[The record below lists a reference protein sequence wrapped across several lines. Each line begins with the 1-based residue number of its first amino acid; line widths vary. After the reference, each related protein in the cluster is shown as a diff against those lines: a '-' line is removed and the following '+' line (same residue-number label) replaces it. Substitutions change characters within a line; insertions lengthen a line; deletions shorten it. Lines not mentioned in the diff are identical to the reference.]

1 MKIAELLLLF
11 PIILTAASCGQ
22 RQFADLVLK
31 NGKVITIDRLNPRA
45 QAVAI
50 AGNLIVAVGSD
61 AEIDNYVKT
70 GVTGVIDLKGKM
82 AVPGFNDAHIHF
94 IQAGEALESLN
105 LTGITSYR
113 QMREKVAARVQE
125 SEPGEWIIGR
135 GWDHTLIPGQAWP
148 TREILDEVAP
158 DNPVLL
164 IRIDGHSVLA
174 NSYILKEFGITRDT
188 PDPDG
193 GTIVRDPV
201 TGEPTGI
208 LKENAKG
215 LVKKPSFTPEET
227 GKRKKRHLKLALDQA
242 IKCGLTSIQQLTGD
256 GEYFEE
262 LQKNGELKLRVYLS
276 QPLTDDPEKLARYKK
291 LRQRYKDNPLIN
303 FGALK
308 GFMDGTLGSQTAALF
323 EPFSDNPSTRGLLT
337 MPVERMEKLILK
349 ADRDSFQLAIHAIG
363 TRANHIVLNA
373 FEKAIEANGKRDSRH
388 RIEHAQ
394 ILIED
399 DVPRFAELGV
409 IASMQPTHCSTDLNY
424 AEDRLGRQ
432 RCRYAYA
439 WKSILSAG
447 GRIAFGTDCPVE
459 PMNPMEGLYAA
470 VSRKDRAGGQGEGWI
485 PEEKLTME
493 QAIEL
498 YTLGSAYAT
507 FEEDIKGSIEAG
519 KLADMVVLSRD
530 LMQIPE
536 DEIMDTEVVY
546 TIFDGKVIY
555 ENTGL
560 SR

>member
-1 MKIAELLLLF
+1 MKIAGLLLLF
-11 PIILTAASCGQ
+11 PIILTATSCAQ
-22 RQFADLVLK
+22 QQFADLVLK
-31 NGKVITIDRLNPRA
+31 NGKVITIDRLNPRV
-45 QAVAI
+45 QAI
-50 AGNLIVAVGSD
+50 AITGNFIIAVGSD
-61 AEIDNYVKT
+61 AEIDKYIKP
-70 GVTGVIDLKGKM
+70 GATGVIDLKGKM
-82 AVPGFNDAHIHF
+82 VVPGFNDAHIHF

-105 LTGITSYR
+105 LTGITNYR

-125 SEPGEWIIGR
+125 SKPGEWIIGR

-164 IRIDGHSVLA
+164 TRIDGHSALV
-174 NSYILKEFGITRDT
+174 NTYILKEFDITRDT

-215 LVKKPSFTPEET
+215 LVKKPSLTPEET

-242 IKCGLTSIQQLTGD
+242 KKCGLTSIQQLIGD
-256 GEYFEE
+256 EEYLEE

-276 QPLTDDPEKLARYKK
+276 QPLTDDTEKLARYKELK
-291 LRQRYKDNPLIN
+291 QRYKDNPLIR

-323 EPFSDNPSTRGLLT
+323 EPFSDNPSTCGLLT
-337 MPVERMEKLILK
+337 MPVERMEELILK

-388 RIEHAQ
+388 RIEHSQ
-394 ILIED
+394 ILIKD

-439 WKSILSAG
+439 WKSILSAS

-470 VSRKDRAGGQGEGWI
+470 VSRKDRAGGEGEGWI

-507 FEEDIKGSIEAG
+507 FEEDIKGSIEVG